1 MTPEG
6 FQSASLRG
14 PGILSDM
21 GEGCRARV
29 HRGPKRAKE
38 GLRGSTVPKTG
49 GRARVGRWAETPCPA
64 SRTVGCGRGSFQG
77 HGSLPE
83 RGWGPPG
90 TPPALA
96 ASAHRRARV
105 LPLPPFARDRI
116 GPGAAAET
124 QCAGRAGL
132 PADARRPGCGGA
144 IYSARASRGRR
155 GRDQRATLL
164 VVTPTPAA

>member
-1 MTPEG
+1 MGGDP
-6 FQSASLRG
+6 
-14 PGILSDM
+14 LS
-21 GEGCRARV
+21 RST
-29 HRGPKRAKE
+29 HR
-38 GLRGSTVPKTG
+38 
-49 GRARVGRWAETPCPA
+49 RVGAGGARSEGTA
-64 SRTVGCGRGSFQG
+64 SSPG
-77 HGSLPE
+77 

-96 ASAHRRARV
+96 PRLTGGQASCRCLHSRGAGQGR
-105 LPLPPFARDRI
+105 
-116 GPGAAAET
+116 GAAAET